1 MMDSIRLS
9 HDKAIDVN
17 QRALLIAEISANHDR
32 DINQALSLV
41 DIAYE
46 AGWDCLKLQTYTA
59 ESLTMLSNH
68 PSTKLDPIWGAK
80 NLYELYKKNAMPMDF
95 HKPLFDRA
103 NELGLVP
110 FTTVYDPRDLE
121 YTEDLGCEIYKIS
134 SFEMTYDDLL
144 IEMAQT
150 SKPLILSTGMANI
163 QEVDHALEVI
173 TQINCHGPLILL
185 HCCSS
190 YPAPIDEVNL
200 CSIEY
205 LNDRY
210 SLPIGFSDHTLG
222 SQVPI
227 AAASIGAV
235 VIEKHFTNDNN
246 RDGPDHRFSA
256 TPEILKDIAEGVDT
270 VFRARG
276 QFRKAST
283 KAEEKNKLVGRR
295 SAFASRDLKIGTVLS
310 TNDFRYI
317 RPGSG
322 VPANDRKSLLN
333 AVLVRSVLKG
343 HPITYDDLKV

>member
-134 SFEMTYDDLL
+134 SFEINLRFTYL
-144 IEMAQT
+144 EST
-150 SKPLILSTGMANI
+150 SS
-163 QEVDHALEVI
+163 
-173 TQINCHGPLILL
+173 
-185 HCCSS
+185 
-190 YPAPIDEVNL
+190 
-200 CSIEY
+200 
-205 LNDRY
+205 
-210 SLPIGFSDHTLG
+210 
-222 SQVPI
+222 
-227 AAASIGAV
+227 
-235 VIEKHFTNDNN
+235 
-246 RDGPDHRFSA
+246 
-256 TPEILKDIAEGVDT
+256 
-270 VFRARG
+270 
-276 QFRKAST
+276 
-283 KAEEKNKLVGRR
+283 
-295 SAFASRDLKIGTVLS
+295 
-310 TNDFRYI
+310 
-317 RPGSG
+317 
-322 VPANDRKSLLN
+322 
-333 AVLVRSVLKG
+333 VLVL
-343 HPITYDDLKV
+343 